1 MNWHLCLCSIF
12 QACQFHPTWFCS
24 IAQNLKSGNWLY
36 LYCIWWLC
44 QLPVYLLCYS
54 LYIICLVFQCQAC
67 LARLANFPELQRS
80 YILLCLLLCSIF
92 TLPMPN
98 CVIFF
103 CFMFLIGL
111 FLFLVAT
118 NCSFV
123 ALENTFCICVKVPS
137 LSLSTLYGTIILT
150 WFDDV
155 FRSAVI
161 TEPFAI

>member
-67 LARLANFPELQRS
+67 LARACQFPRATKKLHITVFVIVFYFYFTYAQLC
-80 YILLCLLLCSIF
+80 YIFLFYVFNWIVFISCCHQL
-92 TLPMPN
+92 
-98 CVIFF
+98 FF
-103 CFMFLIGL
+103 CCPRKYFLYMCKGSITV
-111 FLFLVAT
+111 FVYFIWYYYSNLVWW
-118 NCSFV
+118 CF
-123 ALENTFCICVKVPS
+123 
-137 LSLSTLYGTIILT
+137 
-150 WFDDV
+150 
-155 FRSAVI
+155 
-161 TEPFAI
+161 